1 MIVDHSRC
9 LHKCVANGRSDKPE
23 AALLQVFAEGVGFGS
38 FCRNTL
44 VAFPAVLF
52 GLPADEAPHVRF
64 VRVALRRRAAQTKR
78 LEKPQECSCKNCRIR
93 RPQQRPAEARLP
105 VCRIDHLLRTYAG
118 NGNGQ
123 RSSGKLLSVS
133 RFVEIEVS
141 VQLSRNV
148 GTTSIK
154 STLEDSGCASG

>member
-1 MIVDHSRC
+1 P
-9 LHKCVANGRSDKPE
+9 RSEPCRRHTPE
-23 AALLQVFAEGVGFGS
+23 PAETRRDDCDCAGLAGSAEGI
-38 FCRNTL
+38 R
-44 VAFPAVLF
+44 
-52 GLPADEAPHVRF
+52 HVRC

-141 VQLSRNV
+141 VALACV
-148 GTTSIK
+148 EG
-154 STLEDSGCASG
+154 EASVRF